1 MNVTKR
7 LDVEL
12 EQDEYE
18 LLADAKPIRIPTSS
32 RVIVVY
38 PPQDT
43 NQETMEVDA

>member
-18 LLADAKPIRIPTSS
+18 LLADGQPIRIPTSS
-32 RVIVVY
+32 SVIVVY

-43 NQETMEVDA
+43 DQKTPEVDA